1 MKQVITAIV
10 VAVAIGILREKL
22 TVPFRFVHLQM
33 QPADAT
39 LLMPVEGVS
48 VLRVADTWS
57 VPRPGSRRHQGQDI
71 FAPKGTP
78 VLSAT
83 RGIVVRIGTNS
94 LGGKIVSV
102 AGSGGRMYY
111 YAHLD
116 SYAEDLSVGDDVR
129 PGSLIGYVGN
139 TGNARNTPPH
149 LHFGVYMAAGAINPL
164 PILVD
169 GELNGSKKLGHDA
182 AGSTA
187 RRLHRTPSR
196 S

>member
-10 VAVAIGILREKL
+10 VAVAIGILREEL
-22 TVPFRFVHLQM
+22 TVQFRFVHLQM

-48 VLRVADTWS
+48 VHRVADTWS
-57 VPRPGSRRHQGQDI
+57 VPRPGDRRHQGQDI

-78 VLSAT
+78 LLSAT
-83 RGIVVRIGTNS
+83 KGIVVRIGINS

-116 SYAEDLSVGDDVR
+116 RYSEDLSAGDDVR

-149 LHFGVYMAAGAINPL
+149 LHFGVYTAAGAINPL

-169 GELNGSKKLGHDA
+169 GELNGSKKPGHDA
-182 AGSTA
+182 AGSAA
-187 RRLHRTPSR
+187 RRLHRTSSR